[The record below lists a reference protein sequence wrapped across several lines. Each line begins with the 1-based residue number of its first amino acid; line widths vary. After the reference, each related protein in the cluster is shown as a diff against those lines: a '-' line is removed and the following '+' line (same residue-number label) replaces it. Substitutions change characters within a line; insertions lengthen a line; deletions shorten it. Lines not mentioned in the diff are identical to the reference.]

1 MEKQKLLYQQARL
14 HDRGAAEMV
23 LQTISASKGQ
33 KATRRPQKL
42 MRVYGDHGLT
52 GMCVLCRRDGADGGL
67 HAQAGNRH
75 TQRRKLHS
83 SAGTMFLSFCFVA
96 GLLVVVVCWCGV
108 CPASPSL

>member
-33 KATRRPQKL
+33 KTTRHPQKL
-42 MRVYGDHGLT
+42 MHDCDDHGLM

-75 TQRRKLHS
+75 T
-83 SAGTMFLSFCFVA
+83 
-96 GLLVVVVCWCGV
+96 
-108 CPASPSL
+108 